1 MDLSKKKI
9 DFHFFFQFGEK
20 ESWNVNFLVLSF
32 AAHRS
37 QKNCDFNGISNAFE
51 IYKIVR
57 GSNNS
62 LD

>member
-1 MDLSKKKI
+1 MDLSKKKRLSL
-9 DFHFFFQFGEK
+9 FFQFGEK
-20 ESWNVNFLVLSF
+20 ESWNANFLVLSF
-32 AAHRS
+32 AARRS

>member
-1 MDLSKKKI
+1 MDLSKKK

-20 ESWNVNFLVLSF
+20 ESWNANFLVLSF
-32 AAHRS
+32 ATRRS